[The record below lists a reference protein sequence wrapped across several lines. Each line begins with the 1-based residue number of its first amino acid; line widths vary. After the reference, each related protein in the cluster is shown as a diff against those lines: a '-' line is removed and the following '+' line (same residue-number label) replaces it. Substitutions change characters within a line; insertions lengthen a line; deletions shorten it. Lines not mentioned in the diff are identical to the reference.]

1 MLEILQGTY
10 YILSLSFFWSGSIY
24 FDMKNR
30 KMKQELEAQKKFQK
44 LLENKEFIKEYVNI
58 LKSGKENEKKDSCEP
73 TQD

>member
-1 MLEILQGTY
+1 MLEILQGAS
-10 YILSLSFFWSGSIY
+10 YIISFMFFWSGAIY
-24 FDMKNR
+24 FDMMNR

-58 LKSGKENEKKDSCEP
+58 LKSGKEDEEKDSHKP